1 LAIFGEAT
9 VMNVRFVMI
18 VTVILAGPSLF
29 SMVQGRL
36 DPDAALIRLML
47 AVAFATFA
55 DAAIRGFVTLTGS
68 EPQTQPARSAQ
79 HAPAED
85 EHP

>member
-1 LAIFGEAT
+1 
-9 VMNVRFVMI
+9 MNVRFVML
-18 VTVILAGPSLF
+18 VAVLLAGPSLF

-36 DPDAALIRLML
+36 DPDAAFIRLML
-47 AVAFATFA
+47 GVAFAAFA
-55 DAAIRGFVTLTGS
+55 DAAIRGFVRLTDS

-79 HAPAED
+79 HAPAEG